1 MAPGEG
7 TPVVRYVVI
16 GVLAGAALLVGLTNG
31 RILGLTVSTT
41 PKPAASATTT
51 ASGTAAPAPT
61 GTPKPPLLQTADFE
75 FVTPYLTG
83 QDVQA
88 STDIE
93 EYWAGELTSGAT
105 DNDSHFIE
113 WAADQVTA
121 EPTSAQRTAERAQV
135 KGITQSTRAQ
145 LATEWLSV
153 HGCRDAWIGLVD
165 DSTAVPGED
174 TTGPVRTEL
183 DELLTLAAKVAAEAR
198 AKFDKK
204 TAAAA
209 PCSLR
214 TSPIRKDCSCQFPS
228 AAATMSAAA
237 RTYLDAR
244 DSAGS
249 NLYGIMEKQVDT
261 GMIYA
266 GLELPS
272 DIKSGAYLGYL
283 VGNYYLTSH
292 GYEDA
297 NDANASAAPAA

>member
-1 MAPGEG
+1 MAVDEG
-7 TPVVRYVVI
+7 TPVGRYVII
-16 GVLAGAALLVGLTNG
+16 GVLAAAALLIGLTNG
-31 RILGLTVSTT
+31 RILGLSVTATP
-41 PKPAASATTT
+41 PKPTAT

-93 EYWAGELTSGAT
+93 DYWAGELASGAT
-105 DNDSHFIE
+105 DNDDHFID
-113 WAADQVTA
+113 WVAGQVTV
-121 EPTSAQRTAERAQV
+121 EPTSGQRTAERAQV
-135 KGITQSTRAQ
+135 DAITQSPRAQ
-145 LATEWLSV
+145 LASEWLSV
-153 HGCRDAWIGLVD
+153 HGCRDAWIAFAD
-165 DSTAVPGED
+165 DATTVPGED
-174 TTGPVRTEL
+174 TTGPVRSEL
-183 DELLTLAAKVAAEAR
+183 DQLLTLAAKVASTVQ

-204 TAAAA
+204 AAQAP

-214 TSPIRKDCSCQFPS
+214 TKPVRSDCECQFPS

-249 NLYGIMEKQVDT
+249 SLYGIMEKQVDT
-261 GMIYA
+261 GMIYS

-272 DIKSGAYLGYL
+272 DIKAGAYLGYL
-283 VGNYYLTSH
+283 VGSYYLTSH

-297 NDANASAAPAA
+297 ADASATPTP

>member
-1 MAPGEG
+1 MAADEG
-7 TPVVRYVVI
+7 TPVGRYVII
-16 GVLAGAALLVGLTNG
+16 GILAAAALLVGLTNG
-31 RILGLTVSTT
+31 RILGISVTAT
-41 PKPAASATTT
+41 PPKATAT
-51 ASGTAAPAPT
+51 ATGTAAPVAT

-75 FVTPYLTG
+75 FVTPYLAG

-93 EYWAGELTSGAT
+93 DYWAGELTSGAT
-105 DNDSHFIE
+105 DNDDHFVD
-113 WAADQVTA
+113 WAADQVTV
-121 EPTSAQRTAERAQV
+121 EPTSGQRTAERSQV
-135 KGITQSTRAQ
+135 DAITQSARAQ
-145 LATEWLSV
+145 LAAEWLSV
-153 HGCRDAWIGLVD
+153 HGCRDAWIALVD
-165 DSTAVPGED
+165 DTTPVPGED
-174 TTGPVRTEL
+174 TTGPVRSEL
-183 DELLTLAAKVAAEAR
+183 DQVLTLAAHVASTVQ

-204 TAAAA
+204 AAQAA
-209 PCSLR
+209 PCGLR
-214 TSPIRKDCSCQFPS
+214 TKPVRADCECQFPS

-283 VGNYYLTSH
+283 VGSYYLTSH

-297 NDANASAAPAA
+297 ATASATPIP

>member
-1 MAPGEG
+1 MAADGG
-7 TPVVRYVVI
+7 TPVGRYVII
-16 GVLAGAALLVGLTNG
+16 GVLAAAALLIGLTNG
-31 RILGLTVSTT
+31 RILGLSVSTT
-41 PKPAASATTT
+41 PEPRASAT

-93 EYWAGELTSGAT
+93 DYWAGELASGAT
-105 DNDSHFIE
+105 DNDDHFID
-113 WAADQVTA
+113 WAADRVTD
-121 EPTSAQRTAERAQV
+121 EPTSGQRTAERTQV
-135 KGITQSTRAQ
+135 DAITQSARAQ
-145 LATEWLSV
+145 LASEWLSV
-153 HGCRDAWIGLVD
+153 HGCRDAWIALVD
-165 DSTAVPGED
+165 DSTPVPGED
-174 TTGPVRTEL
+174 TTGPVRSEL
-183 DELLTLAAKVAAEAR
+183 DQLLTLAAKVASTVQ

-204 TAAAA
+204 AAQAS
-209 PCSLR
+209 PCGLR
-214 TSPIRKDCSCQFPS
+214 TTPVRKDCECQFPS

-249 NLYGIMEKQVDT
+249 SLYGIMEKQVDT

-272 DIKSGAYLGYL
+272 DIKAGAYLGYL
-283 VGNYYLTSH
+283 VGSYYLTSH

-297 NDANASAAPAA
+297 PDADAAVGTAP